1 MTGRIVRSVGPFVVG
16 AALLLSG
23 ACTGPSAAGP
33 ATTPPLVSSAAPVT
47 SSSAVTSSASSS
59 APAST
64 TATASPSSP
73 VPSSSTS
80 SSMSSTATASTV
92 TVDPDQRFAWRVDS
106 TVPKTKD
113 VQAAITAAIPMY
125 RGFMATYDESLRAPQ
140 ARNWE
145 TVMKAYASD
154 TALTDWK
161 AAWQSSVKYGTLR
174 TGTTSSAARV
184 TAASASGLNMRVCM
198 DFTKLRTVDKTGKPV
213 PIQKGIP
220 EKGLAWLLTI
230 ENNKVV
236 ALLAQTPSG
245 KTFVC

>member
-1 MTGRIVRSVGPFVVG
+1 M
-16 AALLLSG
+16 LLS

-59 APAST
+59 VPAST
-64 TATASPSSP
+64 TAAASPSSS
-73 VPSSSTS
+73 VPSSLTS
-80 SSMSSTATASTV
+80 SSVSSVSSTSTASTV
-92 TVDPDQRFAWRVDS
+92 TVAPDQRFTWRVDS

-145 TVMKAYASD
+145 TVMKAYAAD
-154 TALTDWK
+154 TALSDWR

-213 PIQKGIP
+213 PVQKGIP